1 MKLKY
6 TILGICLLGLSSCF
20 KDEGNYDYR
29 KINEIKVIGGMEE
42 EYSAY
47 TMVDTL
53 RIIPELSF
61 TQDAEAKESY
71 EYTWYLAGNGIG
83 AGKLEEI
90 SDKLNLEYLITQPKG
105 SYTLTLGVKD
115 KATGVEWQT
124 DAWLEVTTLFTNGW
138 LMLGEREGIVSLDMV
153 SVTSVGDTTVVRDIL
168 KNSGLPELHGPRK
181 MVSANRYITPT
192 SPWASVCLLMTDD
205 GTFELDKV
213 NMTSD
218 ESTNIRHD
226 IYDPMASEDF
236 AASDMI
242 QNAGYYREMIG
253 DNALYV
259 TDALM
264 VSGDFGNPI
273 NKYDKYS
280 DEFFKVWPE
289 IIYGFSSWG
298 SYAGSQIVYDMD
310 GKRFAK
316 YTHSSANCEAL
327 TDGENEPWSWETGN
341 DMVAIFNSQFLTSGA
356 QTSYAV
362 MKSPDGK
369 FYLYSM
375 TPSNTKKGKRYDIS
389 QLPDIAQADK
399 FIFSSK
405 YPYMLYA
412 AGSKLYACEFL
423 DSGITHKE
431 FDGFGTDEIT
441 MLYYDSYRQRGQDYF
456 YVATYNDAQGGTV
469 RKYQIADNPNDIV
482 IEPLEGSRWDGL
494 CKVASMCWKWY

>member
-29 KINEIKVIGGMEE
+29 EITEIKVTGGMEE

-53 RIIPELSF
+53 KINPELSF
-61 TQDAEAKESY
+61 TQDAEAEERY
-71 EYTWYLAGNGIG
+71 EYSWYLAKSNVES
-83 AGKLEEI
+83 GKVEKI
-90 SDKLNLEYLITQPKG
+90 SDKLNLEYLVTQPKG
-105 SYTLTLGVKD
+105 FYVLTLGVKD
-115 KATGVEWQT
+115 KETGVEWQT
-124 DAWLEVTTLFTNGW
+124 DARLEVTTIFTNGW
-138 LMLGEREGIVSLDMV
+138 LMLGERGGIVSLDMV
-153 SVTSVGDTTVVRDIL
+153 SVTSIGDTTVVRDIL

-181 MVSANRYITPT
+181 MVSINRYNNNPCVI
-192 SPWASVCLLMTDD
+192 MTDD

-213 NMTSD
+213 DMTSD
-218 ESTNIRHD
+218 ESTNIRYN
-226 IYDPMASEDF
+226 IYDPMAGDDF

-242 QNAGYYREMIG
+242 QYMGYNRQMIG
-253 DNALYV
+253 DNSLYV
-259 TDALM
+259 SSISFISPSVDY
-264 VSGDFGNPI
+264 GNPI
-273 NKYDKYS
+273 NKYEKYS
-280 DEFFKVWPE
+280 DEYFKVYPE
-289 IIYGFSSWG
+289 ILYGFSSWG
-298 SYAGSQIVYDMD
+298 TYSGSQIVYDMD
-310 GKRFAK
+310 GKRFAQ
-316 YTHSSANCEAL
+316 YTNSSANCTAL
-327 TDGENEPWSWETGN
+327 TDSENDPWSWGTGN
-341 DMVAIFNSQFLTSGA
+341 DMVAIFNSQFLTGGSP
-356 QTSYAV
+356 TSYAI

-389 QLPDIAQADK
+389 RLSDIGQASK

-412 AGSKLYACEFL
+412 AGNKLYGCEFL

>member
-53 RIIPELSF
+53 RITPELSF

-71 EYTWYLAGNGIG
+71 EYSWYLAKSNVES
-83 AGKLEEI
+83 GKVEKI
-90 SDKLNLEYLITQPKG
+90 SDKLNLEYLVTQPKG
-105 SYTLTLGVKD
+105 FYVLTLGVKD
-115 KATGVEWQT
+115 KETGVEWQT
-124 DAWLEVTTLFTNGW
+124 DARLEVTTIFTNGW

-153 SVTSVGDTTVVRDIL
+153 SVTSIGDTTVVRDIL
-168 KNSGLPELHGPRK
+168 KNSGLPALHGPRK
-181 MVSANRYITPT
+181 MVSVNRYNNNPCVI
-192 SPWASVCLLMTDD
+192 MTDD

-218 ESTNIRHD
+218 ESTNIRYN
-226 IYDPMASEDF
+226 IYDPMAGDDF

-242 QNAGYYREMIG
+242 QYMGYNRQMIG
-253 DNALYV
+253 DNSLYV
-259 TDALM
+259 TSISLISPSVDY
-264 VSGDFGNPI
+264 GNPI
-273 NKYDKYS
+273 NKYEKYS
-280 DEFFKVWPE
+280 DEYFKVWPE

-423 DSGITHKE
+423 DSGVTHKE
-431 FDGFGTDEIT
+431 LDGFGTDAIT
-441 MLYYDSYRQRGQDYF
+441 MLYYDSYKERGKDYF
-456 YVATYNDAQGGTV
+456 YIATYNDAQGGTV
-469 RKYQIADNPNDIV
+469 QKYQIADNPNDIV
-482 IEPLEGSRWDGL
+482 IEPIEGSRWDDL
-494 CKVASMCWKWY
+494 CKVTSMCWKWY